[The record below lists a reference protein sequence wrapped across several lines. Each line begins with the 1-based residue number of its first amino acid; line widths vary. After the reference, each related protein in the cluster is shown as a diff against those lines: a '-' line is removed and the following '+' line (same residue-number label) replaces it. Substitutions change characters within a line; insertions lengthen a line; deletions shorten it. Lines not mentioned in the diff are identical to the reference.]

1 MQTIG
6 TSSYLY
12 IYTQLLLNT
21 EALQMHPIHSNN
33 EVYFMAYQGRTLTFL
48 GVPWLNRVG
57 KRCDS
62 FAPLVTEM

>member
-1 MQTIG
+1 
-6 TSSYLY
+6 
-12 IYTQLLLNT
+12 
-21 EALQMHPIHSNN
+21 MHPIHSNN

-62 FAPLVTEM
+62 FSPLVTEMGPGISPADKFSCERQ